1 MVEYINKYDALEIV
15 TRTCGDYA
23 AAFSEIRKLPGV
35 SEAEIDRVNELA
47 EADKEGRVVV
57 LPCKIGDA
65 VYRIWDDCDFPGDC
79 HTKMKCAGCNYRD
92 VFAVQQ
98 TFCLSM
104 LDGFGKIAPSYYLS
118 REEAERAVEA
128 KLNK

>member
-35 SEAEIDRVNELA
+35 SEAEIDRMKELA

-57 LPCKIGDA
+57 LPCKTVYEPTWDA
-65 VYRIWDDCDFPGDC
+65 GPDCDLCCPVSIDGQGCCDFAIMEGCSFMSESAGRSISTNLEKLCFSPG
-79 HTKMKCAGCNYRD
+79 K
-92 VFAVQQ
+92 
-98 TFCLSM
+98 
-104 LDGFGKIAPSYYLS
+104 
-118 REEAERAVEA
+118 
-128 KLNK
+128 KLNEQWRLS